1 MTLFQ
6 SNREKWLWLSVFV
19 LLLIIYSTLGVARDI
34 AGYLKNEHLLGTF
47 FYACSLLIGVGLTTY
62 VIKSRSNFKAILVF
76 LGVALLYF
84 FLFMQMDI
92 PEERTHIVEYGIVA
106 LLIHQA
112 LLERYKNQTKY
123 FLVAVVAVV
132 LTFLAGA
139 VDEVIQEFL
148 PTRYFDVRDILFNG
162 FAGVLAIFSSYI
174 FRVANQ
180 FSY

>member
-34 AGYLKNEHLLGTF
+34 AVYLKNEHLLDMF
-47 FYACSLLIGVGLTTY
+47 FCACSLLIGAGLITY
-62 VIKSRSNFKAILVF
+62 VIKSRSSFKAILVL
-76 LGVALLYF
+76 LGVALLYL

-132 LTFLAGA
+132 LG
-139 VDEVIQEFL
+139 
-148 PTRYFDVRDILFNG
+148 
-162 FAGVLAIFSSYI
+162 SC
-174 FRVANQ
+174 
-180 FSY
+180 